1 MSLIINVI
9 CIDYFIFWGSAYL
22 QRMISAF
29 IVNMNKKSNMPS

>member
-9 CIDYFIFWGSAYL
+9 CIDYFTFWSSAYP

-29 IVNMNKKSNMPS
+29 IVNMNRKCNMPS